1 MWQSKQ
7 VTVGLALKLHSPD
20 TSEFSSYR
28 TSDGGPLM
36 NKHLSEGFSHR
47 DQKKKLRS
55 EGDDTAQNLK
65 DKWEEDAFISF
76 SKYQENVFSS
86 QV

>member
-1 MWQSKQ
+1 
-7 VTVGLALKLHSPD
+7 
-20 TSEFSSYR
+20 
-28 TSDGGPLM
+28 M
-36 NKHLSEGFSHR
+36 NKQLGEGFSHR
-47 DQKKKLRS
+47 DQKKKLLS

-76 SKYQENVFSS
+76 SKYQENFFSS